1 MKSINKK
8 RVENLERVLHLK
20 DRKPNFAMVI
30 YDPAMEQ
37 RDLDKINI
45 DVETVLFL
53 PDNGR
58 DPDYL
63 QIPRG
68 SYKIFY

>member
-1 MKSINKK
+1 MKLINKK
-8 RVENLERVLHLK
+8 RVENLEKVFRLK
-20 DRKPNFAMVI
+20 DGKPNFAMVI

-37 RDLDKINI
+37 CDLDKIDI

-63 QIPRG
+63 QIPKG

>member
-1 MKSINKK
+1 MKPINKK
-8 RVENLERVLHLK
+8 RVENLEKVFHLK
-20 DRKPNFAMVI
+20 DGKPNFAMVI
-30 YDPAMEQ
+30 YDPVMEQ
-37 RDLDKINI
+37 CDLDKINI
-45 DVETVLFL
+45 DAETVLFL

-63 QIPRG
+63 QIPKG